1 MKQRI
6 LITGGSGFIG
16 TNLVEYY
23 LESGY
28 EVLNIDIAPPK
39 ISSRK
44 SYWKDV
50 NLCNYDMLRSVVLE
64 FNPEYILNMAAR
76 TDLDGKTVE
85 DYSANTLGVENIL
98 KVAAELQHLK
108 KIIITSSQHI
118 CPTGYYPK
126 DQFDYAP
133 YDNYG
138 RSKVTT
144 EKNVWANKPHC
155 DWAIIRP
162 TSIWGPWFGVPYR
175 NFFDMVMAKHYFH
188 IGHRSATKTY
198 GYVGNTVYQIDCIL
212 HSYTLDDENKIFYI
226 GDNPPIPIE
235 DWANEIGRELGI
247 SIPRMPYFLLKC
259 AAVFGDIFY
268 KILGKRFPMNSLR
281 LRNMTTRNTRNLD
294 KTYAIAPNPPYDRIT
309 GVRKTLEWL
318 KKNG

>member
-1 MKQRI
+1 MRI
-6 LITGGSGFIG
+6 VITGASGFIG
-16 TNLVEYY
+16 TNLLEYFKTDNV
-23 LESGY
+23 
-28 EVLNIDIAPPK
+28 VLNIDISEPK
-39 ISSRK
+39 NK
-44 SYWKDV
+44 EHLPYWKKVDIRDFEC
-50 NLCNYDMLRSVVLE
+50 LHKEVLS
-64 FNPEYILNMAAR
+64 FNPDYILHMAAR
-76 TDLDGKTVE
+76 TDLDGKTLN
-85 DYSANTLGVENIL
+85 DYDANTVGVENIL
-98 KVAAELQHLK
+98 KVVQELKNLK

-138 RSKVTT
+138 RSKVIT
-144 EKNVWANKPHC
+144 EQNVWANKPQC

-175 NFFDMVMAKHYFH
+175 NFFDTVMAKRYFH
-188 IGHRSATKTY
+188 IGHKSATKTY

-212 HSYTLDDENKIFYI
+212 RTETKDENNKIFYI

-235 DWANEIGRELGI
+235 DWANEIGNELGI
-247 SIPRMPYFLLKC
+247 KIPRMPFWLLKC
-259 AAVFGDIFY
+259 AAIFGDGFY
-268 KILGKRFPMNSLR
+268 KVTGKRFPMNSLR

-309 GVRKTLEWL
+309 GVRETLTWL
-318 KKNG
+318 KEH

>member
-1 MKQRI
+1 MKKI

-23 LESGY
+23 IRKGF
-28 EVLNIDIAPPK
+28 EVLNIDIAEPK
-39 ISSRK
+39 IKERISI
-44 SYWKDV
+44 WKQIDICDFDKLYATV
-50 NLCNYDMLRSVVLE
+50 MNFS
-64 FNPEYILNMAAR
+64 PEYILHMAAR
-76 TDLDGKTVE
+76 TDLDGKTV
-85 DYSANTLGVENIL
+85 DSYSANTVGVENIL
-98 KVAAELQHLK
+98 KVSKDIKGLK
-108 KIIITSSQHI
+108 KMIITSSQHI

-138 RSKVTT
+138 RSKVIT
-144 EKNVWANKPHC
+144 EKNVWANKPNC

-175 NFFDMVMAKHYFH
+175 NFFDMVMAKRYFH

-198 GYVGNTVYQIDCIL
+198 GYVGNTVYQIDSIL
-212 HSYTLDDENKIFYI
+212 NTETKDEKNKIFYI

-235 DWANEIGRELGI
+235 KWANEIGDELGI
-247 SIPRMPYFLLKC
+247 KIPRMPYWILKC
-259 AAVFGDIFY
+259 AAIFGDGFY
-268 KILGKRFPMNSLR
+268 SITGKRFPMNSLR

>member
-1 MKQRI
+1 MKI
-6 LITGGSGFIG
+6 LITGASGFIG
-16 TNLVEYY
+16 TNLLEYFKTNND
-23 LESGY
+23 
-28 EVLNIDIAPPK
+28 VLNIDFNEPK
-39 ISSRK
+39 NK
-44 SYWKDV
+44 EHLPYWKKVDIR
-50 NLCNYDMLRSVVLE
+50 DFESLRKEVLA
-64 FNPEYILNMAAR
+64 FNPDYILHMAAR

-85 DYSANTLGVENIL
+85 DYDANTTGVENIL
-98 KVAAELQHLK
+98 KVVHELKVLK

-138 RSKVTT
+138 RSKVIT
-144 EKNVWANKPHC
+144 EKNVWANKPQC

-175 NFFDMVMAKHYFH
+175 NFFDMVMAKRYFH
-188 IGHRSATKTY
+188 IGHKSATKTY

-212 HSYTLDDENKIFYI
+212 HTETKDENNKIFYI

-235 DWANEIGRELGI
+235 DWANEIGNELGI
-247 SIPRMPYFLLKC
+247 KIPRMPYWLLKC
-259 AAVFGDIFY
+259 AAIFGDGFY
-268 KILGKRFPMNSLR
+268 KVTGRRFPMNSLR

-294 KTYAIAPNPPYDRIT
+294 KTYAIAPNPPFDRIT
-309 GVRKTLEWL
+309 GVRETLKWL
-318 KKNG
+318 KEH

>member
-1 MKQRI
+1 MYRI

-23 LESGY
+23 IQKGY
-28 EVLNIDIAPPK
+28 DVLNIDIVKPK
-39 ISSRK
+39 IKERIDCWKPVDICDYEELK
-44 SYWKDV
+44 SIIKDFAP
-50 NLCNYDMLRSVVLE
+50 N
-64 FNPEYILNMAAR
+64 YILNMAAR
-76 TDLDGKTVE
+76 TDLDGKTIM
-85 DYSANTLGVENIL
+85 DYSANTIGVENIL
-98 KVAAELQHLK
+98 KISKELQELK

-138 RSKVTT
+138 RSKVIT
-144 EKNVWANKPHC
+144 EQNVWANKPNC

-175 NFFDMVMAKHYFH
+175 NFFDMIMSKRYFH
-188 IGHRSATKTY
+188 IGHCSATKTY
-198 GYVGNTVYQIDCIL
+198 GYVGNTIYQIDKIL
-212 HSYTLDDENKIFYI
+212 NTETLDENNKVFYI

-235 DWANEIGRELGI
+235 DWANEIAGELGLK
-247 SIPRMPYFLLKC
+247 IPRMPFWLLKC
-259 AAVFGDIFY
+259 AAIFGDGFY
-268 KILGKRFPMNSLR
+268 KVTGKRFPMNSLR

-294 KTYAIAPNPPYDRIT
+294 RTYDIAPNPPYDRIT
-309 GVRKTLEWL
+309 GVKITLDWL

>member
-1 MKQRI
+1 MKKI

-23 LESGY
+23 IRKGF
-28 EVLNIDIAPPK
+28 EVLNIDIAEPK
-39 ISSRK
+39 IKERISI
-44 SYWKDV
+44 WKQIDICDFDKLYATV
-50 NLCNYDMLRSVVLE
+50 MNFS
-64 FNPEYILNMAAR
+64 PEYILHMAAR
-76 TDLDGKTVE
+76 TDLDGKTV
-85 DYSANTLGVENIL
+85 DSYSANTVGVENIL
-98 KVAAELQHLK
+98 KVSKDIKGLK
-108 KIIITSSQHI
+108 KMIITSSQHI

-126 DQFDYAP
+126 NQFDYAP

-138 RSKVTT
+138 RSKVIT
-144 EKNVWANKPHC
+144 EKNVWANKPNC

-175 NFFDMVMAKHYFH
+175 NFFDMVMAKRYFH

-198 GYVGNTVYQIDCIL
+198 GYVGNTVYQIDSIL
-212 HSYTLDDENKIFYI
+212 NTETKDEKNKIFYI

-235 DWANEIGRELGI
+235 KWANEIGDELGI
-247 SIPRMPYFLLKC
+247 KIPRMPYWILKC
-259 AAVFGDIFY
+259 AAIFGDGFY
-268 KILGKRFPMNSLR
+268 SITGKRFPMNSLR

>member
-1 MKQRI
+1 MKI
-6 LITGGSGFIG
+6 LITGASGFIG
-16 TNLVEYY
+16 TNL
-23 LESGY
+23 LEHFKVNND
-28 EVLNIDIAPPK
+28 VLNIDINEPK
-39 ISSRK
+39 KEEHRP
-44 SYWKDV
+44 YWKKVDI
-50 NLCNYDMLRSVVLE
+50 CDIESLRTAVLE
-64 FNPEYILNMAAR
+64 FNPDYILHMAAR

-85 DYSANTLGVENIL
+85 DYDANTTGVENIL
-98 KVAAELQHLK
+98 KVVSQLKGLK

-138 RSKVTT
+138 RSKVIT
-144 EKNVWANKPHC
+144 EKNVWANKPQC

-175 NFFDMVMAKHYFH
+175 NFFDMVMAKRYFH

-212 HSYTLDDENKIFYI
+212 HTETKDENNKIFYI

-235 DWANEIGRELGI
+235 DWANEIGNELGI
-247 SIPRMPYFLLKC
+247 KIPRMPYWLLKC
-259 AAVFGDIFY
+259 AAIFGDGFY
-268 KILGKRFPMNSLR
+268 KVTGKRFPMNSLR

-294 KTYAIAPNPPYDRIT
+294 KTYAIAPNPPFDRIT
-309 GVRKTLEWL
+309 GVRETLKWL
-318 KKNG
+318 KEH